1 MSLDN
6 QRFGTKTG
14 GSLLLDARHHDSGP
28 TCSLVVATSCRG
40 CAGAVLICR
49 ESGSSVAGHCVKKK
63 VLGCDDKEVGS
74 RIQSCRHWL
83 DVDGSSLRSLPLF
96 ISKMYRLP
104 TSLYCS
110 AHTLRF
116 SLLTIGRS
124 LGQYFPWTD
133 HSQRV
138 VCRSQDPHHQP
149 RPHTG
154 TNNVW
159 SSSLQRLCRCF
170 LNVVLV
176 RRAFMMGMLCRA
188 IGSKMPV
195 PIHDM
200 THEDTSP
207 LQRKKSS
214 FSEASCTKI

>member
-1 MSLDN
+1 LN
-6 QRFGTKTG
+6 
-14 GSLLLDARHHDSGP
+14 ARHHERSN
-28 TCSLVVATSCRG
+28 LFACRCEFLSWLCG
-40 CAGAVLICR
+40 C
-49 ESGSSVAGHCVKKK
+49 CVD
-63 VLGCDDKEVGS
+63 LS
-74 RIQSCRHWL
+74 RIW
-83 DVDGSSLRSLPLF
+83 F
-96 ISKMYRLP
+96 ISGWSLCGEESVGVRRQGSWIPNPVLSALARRGWLEFAFASSFRFKRYRLP

-110 AHTLRF
+110 AYTLRF

-133 HSQRV
+133 HGQRV
-138 VCRSQDPHHQP
+138 VCRLQDPHHQP

-154 TNNVW
+154 THNVW

-214 FSEASCTKI
+214 FSEASCTKN